1 MDKIKKLLDIDD
13 DVDQFTKPPKK
24 DKGNTTIKDVV
35 TLIEDYNLMAD
46 LLQLPETSQKNNYLL
61 NIVDL
66 ATHEFDMEPLKT
78 KESEEVKTAMETIF
92 KRKYVKMP
100 KASIRTDNGT
110 EFKGEVDK
118 YLKDNDIFHSVSMPY
133 RHTQLSAVESL
144 NKQIGYLLNSYMNSK
159 EFKTKTV
166 FRDWDD
172 PKILE
177 LVRVNLNELR
187 KKDAPYTEKTIFDH
201 VDKSVNLKATPKF
214 QVGDIVHY
222 ALTYP
227 ENALGEKQPT
237 ANFRVGDFRW
247 SPVPKKI
254 KQVLYYTGAIPFR
267 YMLDEMPEV
276 SFTENQLMKSKE
288 EEQKFVVK
296 EIIGEKTQK
305 KKKYYQVWWK
315 GYLKKDATFEPEDQL
330 IEDGLE
336 DYITAFKEKKK
347 EDAKKKADER
357 KKAAEKKAAE
367 KKVPVRKQPPRGRR

>member
-13 DVDQFTKPPKK
+13 DVDQFTKVPKK
-24 DKGNTTIKDVV
+24 DKGFTKVKDVV
-35 TLIEDYNLMAD
+35 TQIEDYNLMAD
-46 LLQLPETSQKNNYLL
+46 LLQLPETSRGNNWLL

-66 ATHEFDMEPLKT
+66 ATNEFDMEPVPN
-78 KESEEVKTAMETIF
+78 KESETIKKAMETIF

-100 KASIRTDNGT
+100 KASLRTDNGT

-118 YLKDNDIFHSVSMPY
+118 YLKDNDVFHSVSMPY
-133 RHTQLSAVESL
+133 RHTQLSVVESL
-144 NKQIGYLLNSYMNSK
+144 NKQIAYLLNSYMSSK
-159 EFKTKTV
+159 EFKTKAV
-166 FRDWDD
+166 YKDWDD

-187 KKDAPYTEKTIFDH
+187 KKKAPYTEKTIFDH
-201 VDKSVNLKATPKF
+201 VDEEVNLKKEPKF
-214 QVGDIVHY
+214 KVGDIVHY

-227 ENALGEKQPT
+227 ENALGQKQPT
-237 ANFRVGDFRW
+237 AKFRTGDFRW

-254 KQVLYYTGAIPFR
+254 KQVFYYTGAIPFR

-305 KKKYYQVWWK
+305 KKKFYLVWWK
-315 GYLKKDATFEPEDQL
+315 GYKKDTESTWEPEEQL

-336 DYITAFKEKKK
+336 DYIQQFKDKKK
-347 EDAKKKADER
+347 ETAKNKR
-357 KKAAEKKAAE
+357 KK
-367 KKVPVRKQPPRGRR
+367 